1 MNEQKERIKMLSEE
15 EQLKKID
22 RATDKALHEI
32 EKERKD
38 QPRDYIAEWFKW
50 VEKVGKYLRKHILHQ
65 KGNMDI
71 NEIDKQLEPIQTIS
85 NSRQYGMMGLALHS
99 DLKDRLKTYSR
110 KINVP
115 MTKIIR
121 TLITSYL
128 DEKEQQLREEGK

>member
-1 MNEQKERIKMLSEE
+1 MNAKRKRVKMLSEE
-15 EQLKKID
+15 EQLRKID

-38 QPRDYIAEWFKW
+38 KPRDYIAEWFKW

-71 NEIDKQLEPIQTIS
+71 DKIDEQLKPIETNS
-85 NSRQYGMMGLALHS
+85 NSRQYGMMGLALHN

-115 MTKIIR
+115 MSKIIR

-128 DEKEQQLREEGK
+128 DEKEQQLKEEGK